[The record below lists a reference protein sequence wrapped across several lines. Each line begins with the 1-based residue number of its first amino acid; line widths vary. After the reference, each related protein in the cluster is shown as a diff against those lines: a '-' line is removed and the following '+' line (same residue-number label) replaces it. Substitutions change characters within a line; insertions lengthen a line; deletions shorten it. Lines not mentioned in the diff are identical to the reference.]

1 MLSGRIQGHATST
14 VKHPTLTG
22 WKLLIVQPDDGGDPV
37 LAIDSLG
44 AGPGME
50 VLISSD
56 GKFTAQTVG
65 TQATPIRWSVIGI
78 RDEAAGGRRQEA
90 GDS

>member
-1 MLSGRIQGHATST
+1 MLSGKIRGYATST

-22 WKLLIVQPDDGGDPV
+22 WKLLIVQPDDADADPV
-37 LAIDSLG
+37 LAIDTLG
-44 AGPGME
+44 AGPGMH

-56 GKFTAQTVG
+56 GKFTAATVG

-78 RDEAAGGRRQEA
+78 RDETADSRRQTA
-90 GDS
+90 CG